1 MSSGVFRGIV
11 PGMVP
16 KRGSDFPEYL
26 TLRLDPK
33 TRKALEE
40 MAKEED
46 RPVSAMAR
54 IVLKEGVEARGRKKA
69 KKKPT

>member
-40 MAKEED
+40 MAKEEK
-46 RPVSAMAR
+46 RSLGAMTR
-54 IVLKEGVEARGRKKA
+54 IIIDEGLEARA
-69 KKKPT
+69 KKRGKKP

>member
-1 MSSGVFRGIV
+1 
-11 PGMVP
+11 MVP

-40 MAKEED
+40 MAKEEK
-46 RPVSAMAR
+46 RSLGAMTR
-54 IVLKEGVEARGRKKA
+54 IIIDEGLEARA
-69 KKKPT
+69 KKRGKKP